1 MNTQTNYNKLIP
13 EKVLFPL
20 SEVQD
25 IGILK
30 ISTAKK
36 MIDKGLL
43 EIVRIGNKIHI
54 SRTELIRYLE
64 DNTTQKTAWEHL
76 QINTL
81 IQFTKQKHT
90 EELR

>member
-1 MNTQTNYNKLIP
+1 MTTNTNYNKLIP

-36 MIDKGLL
+36 MIEKGLL
-43 EIVRIGNKIHI
+43 EVVRVGNKLHI
-54 SRTELIRYLE
+54 SRAELIRYLE
-64 DNTTQKTAWEHL
+64 DNTTEKTA
-76 QINTL
+76 
-81 IQFTKQKHT
+81 
-90 EELR
+90 

>member
-1 MNTQTNYNKLIP
+1 MQTNYNKLIP

-64 DNTTQKTAWEHL
+64 DNTTEKTA
-76 QINTL
+76 
-81 IQFTKQKHT
+81 
-90 EELR
+90 

>member
-1 MNTQTNYNKLIP
+1 MSIQTNYNKLIP

-64 DNTTQKTAWEHL
+64 DNTTEKTA
-76 QINTL
+76 
-81 IQFTKQKHT
+81 
-90 EELR
+90 

>member
-1 MNTQTNYNKLIP
+1 MNIHTNYNKLIP

-64 DNTTQKTAWEHL
+64 DNTTEKTA
-76 QINTL
+76 
-81 IQFTKQKHT
+81 
-90 EELR
+90 

>member
-1 MNTQTNYNKLIP
+1 MTTTTNYNKLIP

-36 MIDKGLL
+36 MIEKGLL
-43 EIVRIGNKIHI
+43 EVVRIGNKLHI
-54 SRTELIRYLE
+54 SRAELIRYLE
-64 DNTTQKTAWEHL
+64 DNTTEKTA
-76 QINTL
+76 
-81 IQFTKQKHT
+81 
-90 EELR
+90 

>member
-1 MNTQTNYNKLIP
+1 MTTITNYNKLIP

-36 MIDKGLL
+36 MIEKGLL
-43 EIVRIGNKIHI
+43 EVVRIGNKLHI
-54 SRTELIRYLE
+54 SRAELIRYLE
-64 DNTTQKTAWEHL
+64 DNTTEKTA
-76 QINTL
+76 
-81 IQFTKQKHT
+81 
-90 EELR
+90 